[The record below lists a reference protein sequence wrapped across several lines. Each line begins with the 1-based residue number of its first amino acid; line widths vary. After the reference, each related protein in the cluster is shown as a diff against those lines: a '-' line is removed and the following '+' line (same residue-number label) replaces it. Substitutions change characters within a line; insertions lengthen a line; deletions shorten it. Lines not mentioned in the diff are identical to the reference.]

1 MKQTA
6 ISRFATL
13 VGMLLVV
20 VLALSEAALAATTP
34 LAVTKTVPAGGVAE
48 VSPTANVKAY
58 FNHDMR
64 ASTITSSTFKI
75 RKQGTT
81 SWLGA
86 TRLVNNTIS
95 PTSTNGSSQSVVTL
109 NPNSDLTSNS
119 TYQVMVVG
127 GSSGVKDLNGNALGA
142 NKSWTFK
149 TVDTIAPAAPAITSP
164 QENGFVGA
172 SFTLSGT
179 AEPNA
184 TVEVFEGTTS
194 KGKTQTNGSGVWSKA
209 LSGLSEGAHTYTAR
223 ATDAAGNTSSTSNPR
238 TVRVDTQAPPAPAIT
253 GPADNSYDNDGN
265 FTLSGTAEA
274 NSTVTI
280 FEGTT
285 SKGTTQT
292 DAQGNWSKAL
302 SGVADGSHTYTAK
315 ATDAA
320 GNVSA
325 ASNARTLTVDTTAPS
340 VNNVFPGDTA
350 TGVAPNTNVTATFSE
365 AMNAGTFSDQ
375 SFTLSKAGSPVSA
388 QVTYDQTSR
397 TATLD
402 PDVDLQAGAT
412 YDAKITTSVK
422 DSTGNALVQEET
434 WSFTVELAT
443 TGVTITPNPLV
454 LSPTDVL
461 FCSPRQ
467 EYLTVTNNEPDNVTF
482 ASVSI
487 AGQDA
492 AYFSS
497 GSQSYLANNGPFTVL
512 GGNYF
517 RDQVTFR
524 PGSSPTDLNRDYA
537 ATLTYKDG
545 TGATIGSPVKLT
557 ASVRCLVFP

>member
-34 LAVTKTVPAGGVAE
+34 LAVTKTVPAGGVVE

-58 FNHDMR
+58 FNHDMK

-81 SWLGA
+81 TWLSS
-86 TRLVNNTIS
+86 TRSVNNTIS

-109 NPNSDLTSNS
+109 NPNSDLAANS

-142 NKSWTFK
+142 NKSWTFT

-164 QENGFVGA
+164 QDNGFVGA

-184 TVEVFEGTTS
+184 TVEIFEGMTS
-194 KGKTQTNGSGVWSKA
+194 QGKTQANGSGIWSKA
-209 LSGLSEGAHTYTAR
+209 LSGLSEGAHTYTAK
-223 ATDAAGNTSSTSNPR
+223 ATDAAGNTSSASNAR
-238 TVRVDTQAPPAPAIT
+238 TVKVDTQAPSPPAIT
-253 GPADNSYDNDGN
+253 NPADNSYDNDGN
-265 FTLSGTAEA
+265 FTLSGSAEA

-320 GNVSA
+320 GNTSA
-325 ASNARTLTVDTTAPS
+325 LSNARTLTVDTAPPT
-340 VNNVFPGDTA
+340 VNNVSPANAATA
-350 TGVAPNTNVTATFSE
+350 NVTTNVAATFSE
-365 AMNAGTFSDQ
+365 AMDASTVSDQ
-375 SFTLSKAGSPVSA
+375 SFTLYKAGSPVAA
-388 QVTYDQTSR
+388 QVTYDPNSR

-402 PDVDLQAGAT
+402 PAGDLQAGAT
-412 YDAKITTSVK
+412 YDAKITTSAK
-422 DSTGNALVQEET
+422 DQAGNALAQEKT
-434 WSFTVELAT
+434 WSFTVEPAT
-443 TGVTITPNPLV
+443 AGVTITPNPLV
-454 LSPTDVL
+454 LSPTDLL

-467 EYLTVTNNEPDNVTF
+467 EYLTVTNNTPDSVTF
-482 ASVSI
+482 ASVTI
-487 AGQDA
+487 AGRDA

-512 GGNYF
+512 AGNYF
-517 RDQVTFR
+517 KDQVTFR
-524 PGSSPTDLNRDYA
+524 PGSTPTDLHRDYA
-537 ATLTYKDG
+537 ATLTYKDD
-545 TGATIGSPVKLT
+545 TGATIGSPVDLT
-557 ASVRCLVFP
+557 ASVRCPVWP

>member
-1 MKQTA
+1 
-6 ISRFATL
+6 
-13 VGMLLVV
+13 VGTLLVV

-34 LAVTKTVPAGGVAE
+34 LAVTKTVPAGGAVE
-48 VSPTANVKAY
+48 VSRTANVKAY
-58 FNHDMR
+58 FNHDMK

-81 SWLGA
+81 TWLSA
-86 TRLVNNTIS
+86 TRSVNNTIS

-109 NPNSDLTSNS
+109 NPNSDLAANS

-142 NKSWTFK
+142 NKSWTFT

-164 QENGFVGA
+164 QDNGFVGA

-194 KGKTQTNGSGVWSKA
+194 QGKTQTNVSGVWSKA
-209 LSGLSEGAHTYTAR
+209 LSGLNEGAHTYTAK
-223 ATDAAGNTSSTSNPR
+223 ATDAAGNVSTASNAR
-238 TVRVDTQAPPAPAIT
+238 TVKVDTQAPSAPAIT
-253 GPADNSYDNDGN
+253 NPADNSYDNDGS

-292 DAQGNWSKAL
+292 GAGGNWSKAL

-320 GNVSA
+320 GNSSA
-325 ASNARTLTVDTTAPS
+325 LSNARTLTVDTTPPT
-340 VNNVFPGDTA
+340 VNNVSPANAATA
-350 TGVAPNTNVTATFSE
+350 SVMTNVTATFSE
-365 AMNAGTFSDQ
+365 AMDVSTVSDQ

-388 QVTYDQTSR
+388 QVTYDQNSR
-397 TATLD
+397 MATLD
-402 PDVDLQAGAT
+402 PAGDLQAGAT

-422 DSTGNALVQEET
+422 DSAGNALIQEKT
-434 WSFTVELAT
+434 WSFTVEAPPAT
-443 TGVTITPNPLV
+443 VSPDPLDFGSACLTTVTKSVTITNNTASQV
-454 LSPTDVL
+454 DLSP
-461 FCSPRQ
+461 S
-467 EYLTVTNNEPDNVTF
+467 VTSLAFSV
-482 ASVSI
+482 ASDELHI
-487 AGQDA
+487 AAGQSTDLPISWTA
-492 AYFSS
+492 GGAHKQLNTGSLELKNAS
-497 GSQSYLANNGPFTVL
+497 GSV
-512 GGNYF
+512 
-517 RDQVTFR
+517 V
-524 PGSSPTDLNRDYA
+524 
-537 ATLTYKDG
+537 ATSGLKAFVFCPIDG
-545 TGATIGSPVKLT
+545 
-557 ASVRCLVFP
+557 

>member
-1 MKQTA
+1 MKKTA
-6 ISRFATL
+6 IRRLATF
-13 VGMLLVV
+13 VGTLLVA
-20 VLALSEAALAATTP
+20 VLALSGAALAATTP
-34 LAVTKTVPAGGVAE
+34 LAVTKTVPAGGAAE
-48 VSPTANVKAY
+48 VSRTVNVKAY
-58 FNHDMR
+58 FNHDMKT
-64 ASTITSSTFKI
+64 STINSSTFKI

-81 SWLGA
+81 TWLGA
-86 TRLVNNTIS
+86 ARSVNNTIS
-95 PTSTNGSSQSVVTL
+95 PTSTNGSSQSVATL
-109 NPNSDLTSNS
+109 NPNPDLAANS

-127 GSSGVKDLNGNALGA
+127 GSSGVEDLNGNALGA

-179 AEPNA
+179 AEPGA

-194 KGKTQTNGSGVWSKA
+194 KGKTQTNGSGVWSMA
-209 LSGLSEGAHTYTAR
+209 LSGLSEGA
-223 ATDAAGNTSSTSNPR
+223 
-238 TVRVDTQAPPAPAIT
+238 
-253 GPADNSYDNDGN
+253 
-265 FTLSGTAEA
+265 
-274 NSTVTI
+274 
-280 FEGTT
+280 
-285 SKGTTQT
+285 
-292 DAQGNWSKAL
+292 
-302 SGVADGSHTYTAK
+302 HTYTAK

-320 GNVSA
+320 GNVSTV
-325 ASNARTLTVDTTAPS
+325 SNARTITVDTTAPTVNS
-340 VNNVFPGDTA
+340 VSPADTA
-350 TGVAPNTNVTATFSE
+350 TGVTPNTNVTATFSE

-375 SFTLSKAGSPVSA
+375 SFTLSKAGSSVSA